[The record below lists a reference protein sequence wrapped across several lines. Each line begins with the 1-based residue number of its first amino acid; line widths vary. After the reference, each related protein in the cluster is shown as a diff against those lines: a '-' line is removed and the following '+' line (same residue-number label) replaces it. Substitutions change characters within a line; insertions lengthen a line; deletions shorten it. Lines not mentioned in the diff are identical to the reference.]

1 MVSKRIAPLLTRI
14 DTFLRPKVIRYMLAQ
29 TGGVDFKKCIE
40 EKKIVL
46 IKLSQ
51 GLIGEENSFLLG
63 SIFLSKFNQ
72 VAQGRQSLPKS
83 ERHPY
88 YIYLDEF
95 QNFVTPSITR
105 ILSGARKYGLG
116 LVLAHQELG
125 QIDDTKILAF

>member
-1 MVSKRIAPLLTRI
+1 MKRFLLEDSFRKEFLSTVEDPSIHYYWNNEYAMVQKRIAPLLTRI

-29 TGGVDFKKCIE
+29 TGGVDFKTCIE

-72 VAQGRQSLPKS
+72 VAQGRQSL
-83 ERHPY
+83 
-88 YIYLDEF
+88 
-95 QNFVTPSITR
+95 
-105 ILSGARKYGLG
+105 RK
-116 LVLAHQELG
+116 Q
-125 QIDDTKILAF
+125 